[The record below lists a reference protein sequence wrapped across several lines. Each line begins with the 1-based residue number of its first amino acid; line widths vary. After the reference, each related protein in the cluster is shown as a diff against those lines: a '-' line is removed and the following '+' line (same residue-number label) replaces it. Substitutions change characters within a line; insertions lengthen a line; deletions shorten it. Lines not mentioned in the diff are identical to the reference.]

1 MHSSSLDSRELLQAF
16 SKAYGRI
23 AVVGNRD
30 FQRWE
35 WVVSFIGLVPADWT
49 ILSRGCAGV
58 DSWVEDI
65 AQAAERKFEARLP
78 DWARHYRMAPLARN
92 RLLIDEVD
100 WIVAF
105 WDGAST
111 SLNDLLG
118 KARKTRKLLHTFV
131 DDSS

>member
-23 AVVGNRD
+23 AIVGNRD

-35 WVVSFIGLVPADWT
+35 WVMSFVSLVPADWT
-49 ILSRGCAGV
+49 LLSRGCAGV

-65 AQAAERKFEARLP
+65 AQAAERKFEARPP
-78 DWARHYRMAPLARN
+78 DWERHYRMAPLARN

-100 WIVAF
+100 WVVAF

-111 SLNDLLG
+111 SLNDLLA
-118 KARKTRKLLHTFV
+118 KARKTQKLLHTFV
-131 DDSS
+131 DDGS